1 MKRRFF
7 YRLFIAATLLLAVE
21 SCSNEDVFSL
31 NEQQRTELP
40 ATRAVHKFP
49 NISRI
54 QSDKNVVSM
63 MNSAWNNMK
72 NSASSSGRKEYG
84 FYIYYD
90 ESKDLITCG
99 KMQVGPNIAG
109 CAGTNGTLNLTPD
122 NPATF
127 NLTVCAAFHCH
138 TTLAFCPAP
147 DSRVTGPSQS
157 DKDWVNARKISGL
170 VYDYS
175 KATIY
180 GGHNKNDAVKL
191 YTIGVSQRP
200 DMNY

>member
-40 ATRAVHKFP
+40 ATRAAHKSP

-84 FYIYYD
+84 FY
-90 ESKDLITCG
+90 
-99 KMQVGPNIAG
+99 
-109 CAGTNGTLNLTPD
+109 
-122 NPATF
+122 
-127 NLTVCAAFHCH
+127 H
-138 TTLAFCPAP
+138 
-147 DSRVTGPSQS
+147 
-157 DKDWVNARKISGL
+157 
-170 VYDYS
+170 
-175 KATIY
+175 
-180 GGHNKNDAVKL
+180 
-191 YTIGVSQRP
+191 
-200 DMNY
+200 